1 MPLSLPYHASSL
13 LAART
18 VFNVTID
25 DKYGDQNTGIVPLY
39 YPPAMWAQ
47 GPDCTTCAL
56 NSTYVEPGQVMN
68 SSWHDSTYH
77 RGQEVRVITIDFVGT
92 AVYVYNI
99 IVNHPPLPEV
109 TVFTNLTFLID
120 GITVG
125 NYTHSPQPNASPVQY
140 DVLVYSNPTLENK
153 KHTLQIQSGGGSHDA
168 LVLFDYIQY
177 TSDSLVSINHST
189 GGSFSLS
196 STSTPSTASTPF
208 APSLSS
214 PAPTQS
220 MSSSASRMASG
231 TIAAIACSVGF
242 MAIVVVLGLVLRFR
256 ARARSRKTAEDERR
270 LIAIGPQDRLDLIA
284 STSTPLERSQ
294 ASLSVAAGWPHSPL
308 PQIPALPPPLPPPP
322 PIPFHIPHRP
332 PPRHRADVPA
342 PALSV
347 TGTERSLRYEELL
360 QELATLEDMMRGI
373 QEAARSN
380 ASETELTASDGQTG
394 AAPPSW
400 LTATQKVR
408 LTSIRSQMKRVRR
421 MIEDERRLME
431 EALPRSQR

>member
-1 MPLSLPYHASSL
+1 
-13 LAART
+13 
-18 VFNVTID
+18 
-25 DKYGDQNTGIVPLY
+25 
-39 YPPAMWAQ
+39 
-47 GPDCTTCAL
+47 
-56 NSTYVEPGQVMN
+56 
-68 SSWHDSTYH
+68 
-77 RGQEVRVITIDFVGT
+77 
-92 AVYVYNI
+92 
-99 IVNHPPLPEV
+99 
-109 TVFTNLTFLID
+109 
-120 GITVG
+120 
-125 NYTHSPQPNASPVQY
+125 
-140 DVLVYSNPTLENK
+140 
-153 KHTLQIQSGGGSHDA
+153 
-168 LVLFDYIQY
+168 
-177 TSDSLVSINHST
+177 
-189 GGSFSLS
+189 
-196 STSTPSTASTPF
+196 
-208 APSLSS
+208 
-214 PAPTQS
+214 
-220 MSSSASRMASG
+220 MASG

-256 ARARSRKTAEDERR
+256 ARARSRKTTEDERR

-284 STSTPLERSQ
+284 STSTPLERPQ

-308 PQIPALPPPLPPPP
+308 PQLPALPPPLPPPP